1 MLHFYLSLVY
11 NLNSMRRTI
20 LLLFLLLCPLAIRA
34 QRCVLLSVRDGLSSN
49 TINSIYQDKSGDVW
63 IATENGLNR
72 YDGLSI
78 HIYKNNPADP
88 HSISHNII
96 RAITEDAQG
105 RLLVA
110 GQSGVQYYD
119 RRTDSFS
126 EPIENESGIP
136 YTGAF
141 NYILSYDENS
151 VWLSGND
158 LLTLDSGDG
167 KKPVLKELRLPIPT
181 RRIGMLQKDADGTVW
196 CGRYGDGIY
205 KLDPDGGSSHYLLR
219 NLTDLYVIVSNS
231 VNGIVYAADRDGN
244 VCHFNPETDEFEED
258 PSPGMEGIRITRIL
272 NTGDGR
278 VLFCTDENGVR
289 VLNTA
294 TGEWSLLKPET
305 IPSDPAT
312 MTVRDI
318 IKDRDGNLWLAAY
331 QCGVIVIPAE
341 DVVFHYLGSR
351 SIVSDVIGSK
361 PVSSLLSEED
371 GKLWVGTQG
380 DGLYLL
386 DSDLSLLKHYG
397 VEEGFP
403 NTIFDVTRGHD
414 GYLWFGSYGYGLWRL
429 DTKRGQLVNTVSLNE
444 NDYPASTP
452 RSICPDDS
460 GRLWLTGTGEHGFYC
475 YDPVQRRTIRPEI
488 QGETIDNLVS
498 DILVRGNDLYL
509 ATSDGLYH
517 LDISEPALS
526 VQNHFLPGVQV
537 YCLASDSRNIYA
549 CTIKGLAILDSSTYE
564 ISMVT
569 KEDGL
574 PDNTILN
581 VQIGED
587 GELWLSTGTC
597 LVRYNPASRT
607 IGFSE
612 DDLLVE
618 EFLEKVSAT
627 SPDGRIFFGGIGGIT
642 YFKPSEIRPPSRPM
656 KVKIVS
662 VSVPDKTITQNDDG
676 LYVLPHSIRTC
687 RVSFTTADILNQ
699 YNVQYSYSLDG
710 KNWNALDRGQTSVTF
725 GDIAPGRYHFSVKA
739 VTGDSFDEPATI
751 SIRVLSPWW
760 SSPLAICLYSI
771 LALLLIGFIAYL
783 VRHDYNSRKEIARY
797 EREQNAKEEKLRFF
811 MSLSHEIRSPM
822 TLVKAP
828 LQKLIETDPDP
839 ERQRNYSVIERSADN
854 VLSIL
859 DQTLNISKA
868 EEGAMKLSFAPVKL
882 VPYISSILDLFRP
895 QAEHNR
901 QRLAFRYAC
910 SGDLEVWLDRNYF
923 NKVIANLLSN
933 ALKYT
938 PSGGNIQVTV
948 SAGSEMARIE
958 VKDSGSGIDDQAL
971 HHIFDLFYQSSDAV
985 SGTGIG
991 LYFAKT
997 ITDLHHGSISVA
1009 NNPDGEGSVFTVTLP
1024 LGNAHL
1030 NDEQIAS
1037 PDSKK
1042 NNKAGLDIP
1051 QVVLPEA
1058 QKDDKGY
1065 KKHSILIVEDNS
1077 EIRHW
1082 LATELSATYR
1092 VMEAENGKQAYSMAL
1107 SAHPNL
1113 IVSDVIMPGMD
1124 GFELCS
1130 KIRKNPNT
1138 SSLPVILLT
1147 ARTMD
1152 RDKIQGI
1159 EAGADAYITKPFNIE
1174 VLKTTLDNLLKGRER
1189 LKVTLAE
1196 PKVDEKDI
1204 RDIGIKAPDDRL
1216 LERIVRIIN
1225 EHIGDP
1231 DLTVEQVAA
1240 MTGISRVHLHR
1251 KLKELTGQT
1260 SRDFIRNL
1268 RLKKAAE
1275 MLSEKKYAISELADA
1290 VGFHSASSFTTS
1302 FKELFGVSPT
1312 EYVQQNKEL

>member
-1 MLHFYLSLVY
+1 MT
-11 NLNSMRRTI
+11 MRRTV
-20 LLLFLLLCPLAIRA
+20 LLLFLVLCPLAVRA
-34 QRCVLLSVRDGLSSN
+34 QRCFMLSVNDGLSSN
-49 TINSIYQDKSGDVW
+49 TIHSIYQDERGDIW

-78 HIYKNNPADP
+78 HIYKNDPADP

-96 RAITEDAQG
+96 RAITEDNKG

-119 RRTDSFS
+119 PKTDSFS
-126 EPIENESGIP
+126 APIENESGIP

-141 NYILSYDENS
+141 NYIMSYDENS

-158 LLTLDSGDG
+158 FLTLDSGDG
-167 KKPVLKELRLPIPT
+167 KKPVLRELRLPIPT
-181 RRIGMLQKDADGTVW
+181 RRIGMLQKDEDGTVW

-205 KLDPDGGSSHYLLR
+205 KLDPDGSSTHYPLR

-231 VNGIVYAADRDGN
+231 VNGVVYAADREGN
-244 VCHFNPETDEFEED
+244 VCHYNPETDEFEED
-258 PSPGMEGIRITRIL
+258 PSPGMEGIRISRIL

-278 VLFCTDENGVR
+278 VLFCTEQNGIR
-289 VLNTA
+289 VLDAVN
-294 TGEWSLLKPET
+294 GEWSLLQPDT

-312 MTVRDI
+312 MSVRDI

-331 QCGVIVIPAE
+331 QSGVIVIPAK

-361 PVSSLLSEED
+361 PVSSLLSEAD

-397 VEEGFP
+397 REEGFP
-403 NTIFDVTRGHD
+403 NTVFDVTRGPD
-414 GYLWFGSYGYGLWRL
+414 GYLWFGSYGYGLWRM
-429 DTKRGQLVNTVSLNE
+429 DTKSGKLVNTVSLNE
-444 NDYPASTP
+444 NDFPASTP
-452 RSICPDDS
+452 RSIEPDDS

-475 YDPVQRRTIRPEI
+475 YDPLQHRTTRPEV
-488 QGETIDNLVS
+488 QGESVDNLVT
-498 DILVRGNDLYL
+498 DVLVRGDNLYL

-537 YCLASDSRNIYA
+537 YCLASDRRNIYA
-549 CTIKGLAILDSSTYE
+549 CTIEGLAILDSSTND

-574 PDNTILN
+574 PDNA
-581 VQIGED
+581 VFSVEIGTD

-597 LVRYNPASRT
+597 LVRLDPSTRS

-612 DDLLVE
+612 DDFLVE
-618 EFLEKVSAT
+618 EFLEKVSTT

-642 YFKPSEIRPPSRPM
+642 YFKPSEIRPPSNPPQ
-656 KVKIVS
+656 VKIVS
-662 VSVPDKTITQNDDG
+662 VSVPGDIITQKDG
-676 LYVLPHSIRTC
+676 SYILPHSIRTC
-687 RVSFTTADILNQ
+687 RVSFTTGEIFNQ
-699 YNVQYSYSLDG
+699 FNVQFTYSLDG
-710 KNWNALDRGQTSVTF
+710 KNWNVLDRGQTSVTF
-725 GDIAPGRYHFSVKA
+725 GDIEPGRYSFSVKA
-739 VTGDSFDEPATI
+739 VNGDRFSEPATI

-760 SSPLAICLYSI
+760 RSPLAICLYSI
-771 LALLLIGFIAYL
+771 LGILLLGVISYL
-783 VRHDYNSRKEIARY
+783 VMHDRRNRKEIERY
-797 EREQNAKEEKLRFF
+797 EHEQNLKEDKLRFF

-828 LQKLIETDPDP
+828 LQKLIETDSDP
-839 ERQRNYSVIERSADN
+839 ERQRSYAVIGRNADN
-854 VLSIL
+854 VLHIL
-859 DQTLNISKA
+859 DQTLDISKA
-868 EEGAMKLSFAPVKL
+868 DEGAMKLSFEPVKL
-882 VPYISSILDLFRP
+882 VPYISSILELFRP
-895 QAEHNR
+895 QAEHNG

-923 NKVIANLLSN
+923 NKVIVNLLSN

-938 PSGGNIQVTV
+938 PSGGNIQMTV
-948 SAGSEMARIE
+948 SAGSDTASIE
-958 VKDSGSGIDDQAL
+958 VRDNGNGIDENTL
-971 HHIFDLFYQSSDAV
+971 HHIFDLFYQSPDAV

-997 ITDLHHGSISVA
+997 ITNLHHGTISAA
-1009 NNPDGEGSVFTVTLP
+1009 NNPDGGGSVFTVTLP

-1030 NDEQIAS
+1030 SDEQIAS
-1037 PDSKK
+1037 IDT
-1042 NNKAGLDIP
+1042 NNNDKTGLVVP

-1058 QKDDKGY
+1058 QQEEKGR

-1077 EIRHW
+1077 EIRYW
-1082 LATELSATYR
+1082 LATELSVTYH
-1092 VMEAENGKQAYSMAL
+1092 VLEAENGKQAYNLAL
-1107 SAHPNL
+1107 SDHPDL

-1138 SSLPVILLT
+1138 STLPVILLT

-1159 EAGADAYITKPFNIE
+1159 EAGADAYITKPFSID
-1174 VLKTTLDNLLKGRER
+1174 VLKTTLDNLIKGRER
-1189 LKVTLAE
+1189 LKVTLSP
-1196 PKVDEKDI
+1196 PKVDNSAI
-1204 RDIGIKAPDDRL
+1204 REVEIKTPDDRL
-1216 LERIVRIIN
+1216 MERILKAIN
-1225 EHIGDP
+1225 EHLDDP
-1231 DLTVEQVAA
+1231 ELTVEQVAF

-1275 MLSEKKYAISELADA
+1275 MLSVKKYAISELADA
-1290 VGFHSASSFTTS
+1290 VGFRSASSFATA
-1302 FKELFGVSPT
+1302 FKELFDITPT
-1312 EYVQQNKEL
+1312 EYVQQKKGL